1 LEKKRTNSIKEKG
14 MKVLIADDDPVSLC
28 LLKAKL
34 TQWGYEAVLA
44 SDGNQA
50 WQILQEGEA
59 PRLAI
64 LDWMMPGME
73 GIEICQRVRRLKCA
87 VPPYLILLTAKKEK
101 EDVVAGL
108 DAGADDYVTKPFDPS
123 ELEARM
129 RVAERVITL
138 ERRLAD
144 RVKELEGALFHVKRL
159 QGLLP
164 ICCYCKK
171 IRNDQN
177 YWQQVE
183 IYISEH
189 SEVQISHGICP
200 DCYEKFVAP
209 QFEQWKT
216 E

>member
-1 LEKKRTNSIKEKG
+1 MNSIKERD

-28 LLKAKL
+28 LLKTML
-34 TQWGYEAVLA
+34 TKWGYEIVVAC
-44 SDGNQA
+44 DGNQA
-50 WQILQEGEA
+50 WKILQEGGG
-59 PRLAI
+59 PPLAI

-73 GIEICQRVRRLKCA
+73 GIEICQKVRQLKCS

-129 RVAERVITL
+129 RVAERILTL

-144 RVKELEGALFHVKRL
+144 RVRELEDALSHVKRL

-177 YWQQVE
+177 YWQQIE
-183 IYISEH
+183 IYIAERSD
-189 SEVQISHGICP
+189 VQISHGICP
-200 DCYEKFVAP
+200 DCYEKFVTP
-209 QFEQWKT
+209 QFEERK
-216 E
+216 

>member
-1 LEKKRTNSIKEKG
+1 
-14 MKVLIADDDPVSLC
+14 V
-28 LLKAKL
+28 
-34 TQWGYEAVLA
+34 
-44 SDGNQA
+44 
-50 WQILQEGEA
+50 
-59 PRLAI
+59 
-64 LDWMMPGME
+64 
-73 GIEICQRVRRLKCA
+73 
-87 VPPYLILLTAKKEK
+87 
-101 EDVVAGL
+101 GL

-144 RVKELEGALFHVKRL
+144 RVKELEDALFHVKRL

-183 IYISEH
+183 IYIAEN

-209 QFEQWKT
+209 QLEQWKAGQPST
-216 E
+216 KSREG